1 MAGNLGWGWHSE
13 KAGKAAGVVRRAS
26 LLVVRGQILG
36 VEYRRLGKKRPGSLG
51 VGGGGWRLPFTSLSM
66 GLTLPSTEKLLRQ
79 YDSERS
85 ATLPACGSD
94 PAAQK
99 TRLSLR

>member
-13 KAGKAAGVVRRAS
+13 KAGKAAGAVRWAS

-51 VGGGGWRLPFTSLSM
+51 GGKRRVETTVHEPFHGTDTTQHR
-66 GLTLPSTEKLLRQ
+66 GAAPSV
-79 YDSERS
+79 
-85 ATLPACGSD
+85 
-94 PAAQK
+94 
-99 TRLSLR
+99 